1 MYKNFPNITTA
12 NALDNYKIFLSF
24 DDGVSGKVDLL
35 DLKGK
40 SVFSFW
46 NDENNF
52 KNFEISDNAMIW
64 KENLDMD
71 TNSFYLKII
80 NKTFEEYARD

>member
-12 NALDNYKIFLSF
+12 KALDNYKNFLSF

-40 SVFSFW
+40 GVFSFW
-46 NDENNF
+46 NDEKNF
-52 KNFEISDNAMIW
+52 KNFEISNNSIIW
-64 KENLDMD
+64 NENVDMD